1 MELNS
6 INSEQSLTHNQ
17 HDGIKCGICRNEFKK
32 GARIYQ
38 KGLSFGVVCEE
49 CYKNNSSEDLEL
61 MANLFMAYGGYFG
74 IRKESDYSL
83 YKVLK
88 TLTSGD
94 NGNGS
99 IIELNINFLHQAL
112 LHGISPSQFRQGLK
126 LLLD

>member
-6 INSEQSLTHNQ
+6 INSEQSIAHQ
-17 HDGIKCGICRNEFKK
+17 VHDGVRCGICRHNIEKV
-32 GARIYQ
+32 ATIYQ
-38 KGLSFGVVCEE
+38 EGLSFGVICEE
-49 CYKNNSSEDLEL
+49 CYKNNSPEDLEL

-74 IRKESDYSL
+74 MRKDSDYSL

-99 IIELNINFLHQAL
+99 IIEININMLHQAL
-112 LHGISPSQFRQGLK
+112 LHGVCPHQFRQGLK